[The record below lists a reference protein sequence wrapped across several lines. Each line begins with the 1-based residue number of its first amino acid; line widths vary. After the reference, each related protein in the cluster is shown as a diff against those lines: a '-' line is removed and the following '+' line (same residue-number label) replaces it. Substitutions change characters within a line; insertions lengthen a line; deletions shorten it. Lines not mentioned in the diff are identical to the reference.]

1 MGPCPRCGG
10 PQILL
15 LTSWACKAEC
25 DLKVH
30 VDKPLTGLSMDT
42 IRRIEDGT
50 AFPIWQAIA
59 GRSFK
64 SLFTHLYDRYSY
76 LPVSGLTS
84 GSLYVGLSRW
94 GGPVKMLQGCHDY
107 DLFEVAEG
115 YYRFNIFETVP
126 NDLTGCVVQVAGNNL
141 QPLLMSIP

>member
-1 MGPCPRCGG
+1 MSTPCPRCGG

-25 DLKVH
+25 DLRVH
-30 VDKPLTGLSMDT
+30 VDKPLTNISLEKIQSG
-42 IRRIEDGT
+42 G
-50 AFPIWQAIA
+50 AFPIGQAIA

-64 SLFTHLYDRYSY
+64 SLFTHLCDRYSY

-84 GSLYVGLSRW
+84 GSLYIGLSRW
-94 GGPVKMLQGCHDY
+94 GGPVKMLQGCYDY

-115 YYRFNIFETVP
+115 YYQFNIFETVP
-126 NDLTGCVVQVAGNNL
+126 NDLTGCFVQVAGNNL